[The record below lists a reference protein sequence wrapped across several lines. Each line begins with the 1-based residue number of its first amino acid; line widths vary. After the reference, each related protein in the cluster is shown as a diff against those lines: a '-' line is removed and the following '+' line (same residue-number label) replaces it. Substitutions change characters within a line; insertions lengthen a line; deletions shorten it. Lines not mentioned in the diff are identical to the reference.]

1 MTRFQLDH
9 TTTSGEIDLE
19 IRELIVAGWAGREQA
34 AIDEHIE
41 ELKAIGVKPP
51 SATPLFYRVAANQLT
66 TAPDVQVLGGQ
77 TSGEVE
83 VLLIGSDQGTLV
95 GIGSDHTD
103 REAEAW
109 SVAHSKQVC
118 VKPVGTRLWHLD
130 QVIEHWDKLQMAS
143 YATINGEE
151 VLYQEGPVTGLL
163 HPAELLRR
171 FGLEKPEL
179 APGQAMLC
187 GTLPVIGELR
197 PADAFRVVLRDPVTG
212 LELQHRYAIQPLP
225 VIA

>member
-1 MTRFQLDH
+1 MTNFQLPDSQETIH
-9 TTTSGEIDLE
+9 VDV
-19 IRELIVAGWAGREQA
+19 RQLIIAGWAGRVQS

-41 ELKAIGVKPP
+41 ELKEIGVTPP
-51 SATPLFYRVAANQLT
+51 SDTPLFYRVAANQLS
-66 TAPDVQVLGGQ
+66 TAPDIQVLGEAS
-77 TSGEVE
+77 SGEVE
-83 VLLIGSDQGTLV
+83 VVLIGSDQGTLV

-118 VKPVGTRLWHLD
+118 AKPVSSQVWRLD
-130 QVIEHWDKLQMAS
+130 SVIDHWDELQMAS
-143 YATINGEE
+143 YVTIDGKEE
-151 VLYQEGPVTGLL
+151 LYQDGPVTGLL

-171 FGLEKPEL
+171 FGLDKAEL

-197 PADAFRVVLRDPVTG
+197 PGQAFRMVLKDPVSG
-212 LELQHRYAIQPLP
+212 RELQHRYNIHTLQVVA
-225 VIA
+225 

>member
-1 MTRFQLDH
+1 MTSFQL
-9 TTTSGEIDLE
+9 TET
-19 IRELIVAGWAGREQA
+19 RETIAVDVRQLVIAGWAGRVQA

-41 ELKAIGVKPP
+41 ELKEIGVTPP
-51 SATPLFYRVAANQLT
+51 SSTPLFYRVAANQLT
-66 TAPDVQVLGGQ
+66 TAPDIQVLGEAS
-77 TSGEVE
+77 SGEVE
-83 VLLIGSDQGTLV
+83 VVLIGSEQGTLV

-118 VKPVGTRLWHLD
+118 AKPVSRQVWRLD
-130 QVIEHWDKLQMAS
+130 SVIEHWDELQMAS
-143 YATINGEE
+143 YATIDGEE

-171 FGLEKPEL
+171 FGLDKPEL
-179 APGQAMLC
+179 APGQVMLC

-197 PADAFRVVLRDPVTG
+197 PAQAFRMVLTDPVTG
-212 LELQHRYAIQPLP
+212 HEIQHRYEIQTLP

>member
-1 MTRFQLDH
+1 MLIFHVSETDKALKVDIQ
-9 TTTSGEIDLE
+9 
-19 IRELIVAGWAGREQA
+19 ELIIAGWAGREQA

-41 ELKAIGVKPP
+41 ELEAIGVKPP

-66 TAPDVQVLGGQ
+66 TEPTIQVLGEAS
-77 TSGEVE
+77 SGEVE
-83 VLLIGSDQGTLV
+83 VVLIGTLQGTLV

-118 VKPVGTRLWHLD
+118 AKPVSRKVWRLESVLD
-130 QVIEHWDKLQMAS
+130 HWDELQMTS
-143 YATINGEE
+143 YATIEGRE
-151 VLYQEGPVTGLL
+151 VVYQQGGVTGLL

-171 FGLEKPEL
+171 FGLDEVRL

-187 GTLPVIGELR
+187 GTLPVMGEVR
-197 PADAFRVVLRDPVTG
+197 AADAFRVVLTDPVRG
-212 LELQHRYAIQPLP
+212 QELEHHYRIKTLP
-225 VIA
+225 VVA

>member
-1 MTRFQLDH
+1 MTTFYLANTGESLDIDIHQLV
-9 TTTSGEIDLE
+9 I
-19 IRELIVAGWAGREQA
+19 AGWAGRVQA

-41 ELKAIGVKPP
+41 ELKAIGVTPP

-66 TAPDVQVLGGQ
+66 TAPTIQVLGGQ

-83 VLLIGSDQGTLV
+83 VVLIGSTEGTLV

-118 VKPVGTRLWHLD
+118 AKPVGGQVWRLD
-130 QVIEHWDKLQMAS
+130 QVIDHWDDLQMAS
-143 YATINGEE
+143 YATIDGEE
-151 VLYQEGPVTGLL
+151 ALYQEGPVTGLL
-163 HPAELLRR
+163 HPAELLKR
-171 FGLEKPEL
+171 FGLDKPEL

-197 PADAFRVVLRDPVTG
+197 PADAFRMVLKDPVTG
-212 LELQHRYAIQPLP
+212 LELQHRYDIQTLP

>member
-1 MTRFQLDH
+1 MTTFYLANTGENLDIDIHQLV
-9 TTTSGEIDLE
+9 I
-19 IRELIVAGWAGREQA
+19 AGWAGRVQA

-41 ELKAIGVKPP
+41 ELKAIGVTPP

-66 TAPDVQVLGGQ
+66 TAPTIQVLGGQ

-83 VLLIGSDQGTLV
+83 VVLIGSTEGTLV

-118 VKPVGTRLWHLD
+118 AKPVGAQVWRLD
-130 QVIEHWDKLQMAS
+130 QVIDHWDDLQMAS
-143 YATINGEE
+143 YATIDGEE
-151 VLYQEGPVTGLL
+151 ALYQEGPVTGLL
-163 HPAELLRR
+163 HPAELLKR
-171 FGLEKPEL
+171 FGLDKPEL

-197 PADAFRVVLRDPVTG
+197 PADAFRMVLKDPVTG
-212 LELQHRYAIQPLP
+212 LELQHRYDIQTLP

>member
-1 MTRFQLDH
+1 MTTFQIAD
-9 TTTSGEIDLE
+9 TRESIDVD
-19 IRELIVAGWAGREQA
+19 IRQLVIAGWAGRVQS

-41 ELKAIGVKPP
+41 ELKEIGVTPP
-51 SATPLFYRVAANQLT
+51 SSTPLFYRVAANQLSI
-66 TAPDVQVLGGQ
+66 DDNIQVLGEA

-83 VLLIGSDQGTLV
+83 VVLIGSDQGTLV

-118 VKPVGTRLWHLD
+118 AKPVGGQVWRLD
-130 QVIEHWDKLQMAS
+130 SVINHWDELQMAS
-143 YATINGEE
+143 YATIDGEE

-171 FGLEKPEL
+171 FGLDRTEL

-197 PADAFRVVLRDPVTG
+197 PAQAFRMVLKDPVTG
-212 LELQHRYAIQPLP
+212 RELQHRYDIQTLP
-225 VIA
+225 VIT

>member
-1 MTRFQLDH
+1 MTNFQLADSQETIH
-9 TTTSGEIDLE
+9 VDVRQLVI
-19 IRELIVAGWAGREQA
+19 AGWAGRVQS

-41 ELKAIGVKPP
+41 ELKEIGVTPP
-51 SATPLFYRVAANQLT
+51 SATPLFYRVAASQFT
-66 TAPDVQVLGGQ
+66 TDPDIQVLGDAS
-77 TSGEVE
+77 SGEVE
-83 VLLIGSDQGTLV
+83 VVLIGTDEGTLV

-118 VKPVGTRLWHLD
+118 AKPVGPQVWWLD
-130 QVIEHWDKLQMAS
+130 GVIDHWDELQMAS
-143 YATINGEE
+143 YATIDGKE

-171 FGLEKPEL
+171 FGLEKAEL

-187 GTLPVIGELR
+187 GTLPVIGGLR
-197 PADAFRVVLRDPVTG
+197 PAQAFRMVLKDPISG
-212 LELQHRYAIQPLP
+212 RELQHRYNIHTLP